1 MAGKKGQK
9 INRDECIRF
18 KEYYI
23 KHYPD
28 WSLEECEHKA
38 NWIRKSSNY
47 RCIEYYERY
56 YPELSHEEHEKLL
69 KEKLEQQKTNY
80 PNNIK
85 YYEKRFPEL
94 SHEEHLK
101 MLNEYSKAEN
111 YQCIEYYEKRF
122 PELSHEEHLK
132 MRQEKIKTA
141 LEKMPDVS
149 GENNP
154 NSKSNTTLEQR
165 QERSPF
171 SKKFYEKRNLTEED
185 RHNFTSNIKREY
197 NTQLSYWLHKGYSE
211 TEAKEMVKE
220 RQRTFT
226 LEKCI
231 KKYGE
236 IEGLRIFNERQLKWK
251 KKLQEHFYKNGD
263 GRSPQSTI
271 AKEIISAICEYFNV
285 EIPKTEKYL
294 YNKRKQCAY
303 AYDFCFKH
311 KILEI
316 NGDYWHCN
324 PKIYNETYIN
334 KNKGL
339 SAKEIWEADYEKI
352 QCAESYGYK
361 TLVIWES
368 DYKENKNREIQ
379 KCIEFFE

>member
-56 YPELSHEEHEKLL
+56 YPELSHEEHILLRKQKLN
-69 KEKLEQQKTNY
+69 EQKTNY
-80 PNNIK
+80 PNCID

-132 MRQEKIKTA
+132 MRQEKVKTA
-141 LEKMPDVS
+141 LEKMPDMS
-149 GENNP
+149 GQNNP

-211 TEAKEMVKE
+211 TEAKEKLIE
-220 RQRTFT
+220 RQKTFT

-231 KKYGE
+231 AKYGE
-236 IEGLRIFNERQLKWK
+236 EEGTKRYNDRQQKWLKS
-251 KKLQEHFYKNGD
+251 LYQSFQINGD
-263 GRSPQSTI
+263 GRSKQSRF
-271 AKEIISAICEYFNV
+271 AKEIIKECCKYLSIS
-285 EIPKTEKYL
+285 IPKKEKYIS
-294 YNKRKQCAY
+294 YNEKVF
-303 AYDFCFKH
+303 AYDFTYNK
-311 KILEI
+311 KIIEFQ
-316 NGDYWHCN
+316 GDYWHCN
-324 PKIYNETYIN
+324 PVLFDETFFN
-334 KNKGL
+334 KVKQAT
-339 SAKEIWEADYEKI
+339 AKEIWEYDKIKKQAAEHFGYEVLYVWEYDYVK
-352 QCAESYGYK
+352 
-361 TLVIWES
+361 
-368 DYKENKNREIQ
+368 DPENEIK
-379 KCIEFFE
+379 KCLDFLSK